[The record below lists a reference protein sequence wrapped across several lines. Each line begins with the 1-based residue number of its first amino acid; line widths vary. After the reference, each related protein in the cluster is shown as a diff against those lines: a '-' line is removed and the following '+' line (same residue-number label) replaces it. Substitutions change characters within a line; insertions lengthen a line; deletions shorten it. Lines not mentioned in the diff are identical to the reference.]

1 MNPLVVAILVLGG
14 ACLGLL
20 IWLYRQKTCYEGLLE
35 LKDKA
40 FDVQVKNS
48 EIMIEQLMDE
58 LVKYQNEEEK

>member
-14 ACLGLL
+14 LCLGLA
-20 IWLYRQKTCYEGLLE
+20 IWIYWQKTHYELLME
-35 LKDKA
+35 LKDMA

-58 LVKYQNEEEK
+58 LVKYKNKEE